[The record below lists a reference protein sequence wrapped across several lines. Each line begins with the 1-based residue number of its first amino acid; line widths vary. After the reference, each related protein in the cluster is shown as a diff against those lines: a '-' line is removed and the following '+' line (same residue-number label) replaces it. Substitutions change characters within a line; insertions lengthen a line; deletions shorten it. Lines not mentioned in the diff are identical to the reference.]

1 MTDDELKALCESN
14 ARSCEANSSAIAD
27 LGRGMVRFSE
37 ESAAFRNELRSW
49 VSVHNQI
56 SDDQGAELADLRTG
70 SNLHDAQVTA
80 LRDAANADRQAF
92 VEAMEAD
99 RAAALARADADRQEF
114 RMAMEADRAKTE
126 ADSQAFRAALA
137 EDRAKA
143 EADRAE
149 WQAGFQ
155 AQMEVI
161 QRMLLEIRSTNGALS
176 GLSDRVDNLEQ
187 AS

>member
-27 LGRGMVRFSE
+27 LGRGMVQFRE
-37 ESAAFRNELRSW
+37 DSAAFQAELRSW
-49 VSVHNQI
+49 VQIHNQI
-56 SDDQGAELADLRTG
+56 SDDQGAELSALRTD
-70 SNLHDAQVTA
+70 SSLHDAQVTS

-92 VEAMEAD
+92 VDAMDADRQAATARADAD
-99 RAAALARADADRQEF
+99 RAAALARADTDR
-114 RMAMEADRAKTE
+114 
-126 ADSQAFRAALA
+126 QAFREALEA
-137 EDRAKA
+137 DRAKA

-149 WQAGFQ
+149 WRANFQ

-161 QRMLLEIRSTNGALS
+161 QRMLLEVRSTNGAVS
-176 GLSDRVDNLEQ
+176 GLSDRVDGLEQ